1 MTCQMSFQMYLKS
14 ERRFA
19 LVAFERFVLF
29 EKMRLEGGIRFNGIE
44 QARGTGVLPN
54 GFGKTF
60 GDVAEELLRPRNARH
75 K

>member
-1 MTCQMSFQMYLKS
+1 MEF
-14 ERRFA
+14 
-19 LVAFERFVLF
+19 
-29 EKMRLEGGIRFNGIE
+29 IE
-44 QARGTGVLPN
+44 QARRTGVLPN